1 MDKGLLQLLDV
12 IGNNPHDPVLARRF
26 IALISELD
34 QNTKEEA
41 MLRLADIQLETVPL
55 ESLRLAKLVYNE
67 NPRNVYALE
76 IVQRCMRSLGK
87 FAKAEIIGIEIEK
100 VKSGKGPT
108 TLEARREQVAMIEK
122 LTSTNLNPRQV
133 VEESQ
138 TETEVAPPTPPPVER
153 KAPQVAAPTARSPV
167 QARKPEPLPPPPVE
181 IEDEEDFE
189 KDSDDIFNS
198 NGDMDTEFMGNMDDD
213 ESPVSGE
220 MTFQPPNMEDDGDYD
235 LSFDEIPISPGRRE
249 PLINTS
255 SPASTSIALDETEVV
270 PPPAQRAPQRAQSQ
284 PVPQQ
289 PIQQQKA
296 PQPISQQA
304 KRPEPTPVPAPE
316 PEQNYTISLEP
327 DLLPDPIS
335 KSPQRLDQ
343 AAAAPIAQTPVS
355 SSQWQQPR
363 SQPAEQSKSWLNVL
377 SKIRSRKPTEVEPE
391 KKPVNAPKSIPVA
404 ARPEVAH
411 VPAATPPPPASSA
424 AINSGSNPNLA
435 SGAPRKMPTTS
446 RPLFSGEF
454 LFEIFQLNR
463 SLDVEKLRA
472 KSLAAVKMRPAP
484 AFEPDVLKA
493 LMAKLES
500 ISEDHIRWELLAGLW
515 GGQANGDTL
524 AIIKKYNLS
533 HKSCGMWGLYLDSLL
548 AVGDGRKALFEIYK
562 TLKAKNSLAWAEV
575 AWARLPAVW
584 DRLKVWGHTWQAEEG
599 VPKLIELVE
608 RRRPPKFSSFAA
620 QDRAGPPPLAKSA

>member
-41 MLRLADIQLETVPL
+41 MLRLAEIQIETLPL

-67 NPRNVYALE
+67 NPRNVYSLE

-100 VKSGKGPT
+100 IKLGKGPT
-108 TLEARREQVAMIEK
+108 TLEARREHVAMIEK
-122 LTSTNLNPRQV
+122 LTSTNLNPRQAI
-133 VEESQ
+133 EDSQ
-138 TETEVAPPTPPPVER
+138 EETEVAPPPPSPVER
-153 KAPQVAAPTARSPV
+153 KTPQAAPPPAK
-167 QARKPEPLPPPPVE
+167 QAVRAKSPEPIEPPPE
-181 IEDEEDFE
+181 EFEEEDFE
-189 KDSDDIFNS
+189 KDGDDIFNS
-198 NGDMDTEFMGNMDDD
+198 DNDMDTEFMGNLD
-213 ESPVSGE
+213 EEGAPVSGE
-220 MTFQPPNMEDDGDYD
+220 MTFQPPNMEEDDDYD
-235 LSFDEIPISPGRRE
+235 LSFDEIPISAGRRE

-255 SPASTSIALDETEVV
+255 SPVETSIAHDETEVV
-270 PPPAQRAPQRAQSQ
+270 PPPAQRAPQRGQ
-284 PVPQQ
+284 PQVPQQ
-289 PIQQQKA
+289 QMNQQQRSA
-296 PQPISQQA
+296 PPPAQRSN
-304 KRPEPTPVPAPE
+304 PTPPPAPSPPSSYE
-316 PEQNYTISLEP
+316 VSFEQDS
-327 DLLPDPIS
+327 LPDPVS
-335 KSPQRLDQ
+335 KSPQRIDQ
-343 AAAAPIAQTPVS
+343 AQVAPTPPVAAAQ
-355 SSQWQQPR
+355 SQWQQPR
-363 SQPAEQSKSWLNVL
+363 SQPTEQSKSWLNVL
-377 SKIRSRKPTEVEPE
+377 SKIRSRKPADVESE
-391 KKPVNAPKSIPVA
+391 KKPIQAPKSIPVA
-404 ARPEVAH
+404 VRPEVAK
-411 VPAATPPPPASSA
+411 VPTAMPPPPASSA

-435 SGAPRKMPTTS
+435 SGAPRKMPASS

-472 KSLAAVKMRPAP
+472 KSRTEEQKHPAP
-484 AFEPDVLKA
+484 AFETEVLKA
-493 LMAKLES
+493 LMAKMET
-500 ISEDHIRWELLAGLW
+500 IPEDQIRWELLAGLW

-524 AIIKKYNLS
+524 AVIRKHKLS

-562 TLKAKNSLAWAEV
+562 TLKSQNSLAWAQV

-584 DRLKVWGHTWQAEEG
+584 DRLKVWGHTWQVEEG

-620 QDRAGPPPLAKSA
+620 QDRAGPLPLAKSA